1 MPMSVGTLAR
11 VFYNHSS
18 KIGGFNSSC
27 LLSNRGVIH
36 SETVIGRLNYSKKA
50 EGAYSSSPE
59 RLSQLKRAEKT

>member
-11 VFYNHSS
+11 AFYHHSS
-18 KIGGFNSSC
+18 KTGAFNSSY
-27 LLSNRGVIH
+27 LLSKRGVIH
-36 SETVIGRLNYSKKA
+36 SETVIDRLSYSKKA